1 MEEEV
6 AADTILVRFRDISS
20 IAAGT
25 ISNSDFEDKYEN
37 LALQMYNEI
46 MDTSLTISTNTTGT
60 YLTDEAIA
68 NLATCLAY
76 QKIHRTKMY
85 KDTGMLEWQRFFQNG
100 LEVMH
105 MQDPTKVEYIK
116 SRDIYIPRGTSV
128 EYRPFNKTVGRDTTG
143 SSASTI
149 GT

>member
-1 MEEEV
+1 MV
-6 AADTILVRFRDISS
+6 ADTILERFRDISS

-25 ISNSDFEDKYEN
+25 IGNSDVEDKYMA

-68 NLATCLAY
+68 NLTTGLAY

-85 KDTGMLEWQRFFQNG
+85 KDTGMLEWHRFMQAG
-100 LEVMH
+100 YEVMH
-105 MQDPTKVEYIK
+105 MQDPTKVEYIIN
-116 SRDIYIPRGTSV
+116 RDIYIPRGSDV
-128 EYRPFNKTVGRDTTG
+128 SYKPYMRGLGRDSSGDSATTFG
-143 SSASTI
+143 AD
-149 GT
+149 